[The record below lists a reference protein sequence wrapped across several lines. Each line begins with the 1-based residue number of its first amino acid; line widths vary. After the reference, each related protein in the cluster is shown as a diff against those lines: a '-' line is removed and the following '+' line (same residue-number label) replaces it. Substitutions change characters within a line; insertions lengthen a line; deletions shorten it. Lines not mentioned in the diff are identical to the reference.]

1 MTAVICLFYNRR
13 KHTFHIA
20 AVAAVY
26 TLAFSAN
33 AATTTAW
40 EVSGFNDFL
49 KGRLS
54 GLSLD
59 SNGRLQ
65 PGLSVRWS
73 TALDQPALWS
83 IAQAPDGSV
92 YAATGHSGKIF
103 KISPDG
109 RSSLLW
115 SAQQSE
121 VFAICV
127 TPNGTLLAGTS
138 PNGGLYRFENGN
150 AQEVWHSPAK
160 YIWSLQPA
168 PNGALFIG
176 TGEGGRIYRFDGTS
190 KAEVY
195 YDTGQSNITSLAA
208 GPIGHLYAGTD
219 PNGLLYDITGPNQA
233 TVLYDSSLPEIRAI
247 AIDTEGTLYAAAM
260 GGAVAARSPPSAAIP
275 QASSSVV
282 ATAPTVITVTAAKES
297 GVAADNDQAAKP
309 ADQSRTGTSTAST
322 STATA
327 TAAITEVS
335 GVEKSAIYR
344 VRRDG
349 NVETIRTSKED
360 NVYALLLDGNSLLF
374 STDDHGRI
382 YRFSDGK
389 ISLVAEAGS
398 GETTQLLKIGTSLY
412 AALSN
417 AARLLSYGTVGAA
430 SSSYESQVHDA
441 TSVARW
447 GHLQWHG
454 TGEGIV
460 FRTRT
465 GYSARPDSTWSPW
478 SAPITGRP
486 DSLIKS
492 PPARF
497 VQFRAEWPAGSDAH
511 INTIDIP
518 YLAQNSSPAVRS
530 ITVTSVVGT
539 NVTKT
544 SAGAVAPASSAYS
557 ITVTDTGEAPA
568 ASSSSSGSQVV
579 SRLQTTQTQVSW
591 QADDP
596 DNDKLVYSLYFRVED
611 ENDWQLIRSHM
622 FENTLLLDPDVFADG
637 RYLFKVVASDAPSNA
652 PEFAHQSELV
662 STPVLIDNTP
672 PVVTIGTEQR
682 NATTADV
689 EIEARDKTSPLWL
702 CEYSLDAGTWQP
714 IESVDGITDSP
725 EERFHLHLEKLRL
738 GEHLVVFRVYDTAG
752 NAGLAKV
759 VLR

>member
-1 MTAVICLFYNRR
+1 MSLVAENRR
-13 KHTFHIA
+13 KRLFHITA
-20 AVAAVY
+20 ITASVF
-26 TLAFSAN
+26 TLVFAGK
-33 AATTTAW
+33 AATSTAW

-73 TALDQPALWS
+73 AALDQPALWS
-83 IAQAPDGSV
+83 IAQGPDGSV
-92 YAATGHSGKIF
+92 YAATGHSGKTF

-109 RSSLLW
+109 KSSLVW

-121 VFAICV
+121 IFAICV
-127 TPNGTLLAGTS
+127 DGHGTLFAGTS
-138 PNGGLYRFENGN
+138 PNGGLYRVENGK
-150 AQEVWHSPAK
+150 AQEVWHSPVK
-160 YIWSLQPA
+160 YVWSLQSA
-168 PNGALFIG
+168 PDGAIFIG
-176 TGEGGRIYRFDGTS
+176 TGEGGRVYRYDGT
-190 KAEVY
+190 KTDVY
-195 YDTGQSNITSLAA
+195 YETGQSNVTSLA
-208 GPIGHLYAGTD
+208 GGSGGHLYAGTD
-219 PNGLLYDITGPNQA
+219 PNGLLYDITGPNHA
-233 TVLYDSSLPEIRAI
+233 TVLYDSSLPEIRSI
-247 AIDTEGTLYAAAM
+247 KVGSDGTIYAAAM
-260 GGAVAARSPPSAAIP
+260 GGAVAARSPASASVP
-275 QASSSVV
+275 QTSSTVV
-282 ATAPTVITVTAAKES
+282 ASAPTVITVTAAKES
-297 GVAADNDQAAKP
+297 GVPADSDQAAKT
-309 ADQSRTGTSTAST
+309 ADQTRTGTSTAST
-322 STATA
+322 NAAT
-327 TAAITEVS
+327 TPAAITEVS

-344 VRRDG
+344 IRRDG
-349 NVETIRTSKED
+349 NIETIRSSKED

-382 YRFSDGK
+382 YRFSEGK
-389 ISLVAEAGS
+389 ISLVAEPGS

-417 AARLLSYGTVGAA
+417 AARLLSYGPAGTTSGY
-430 SSSYESQVHDA
+430 YESQIHDA

-454 TGEGIV
+454 AGEGVV

-465 GYSARPDSTWSPW
+465 GYSARPDSTWSAW
-478 SAPITGRP
+478 SAPISGP
-486 DSLIKS
+486 ADSLIKS

-497 VQFRAEWPAGSDAH
+497 VQFRAEWPAGSDAR
-511 INTIDIP
+511 INTIDVP

-530 ITVTSVVGT
+530 ITVSSVVGT
-539 NVTKT
+539 NVAKT
-544 SAGAVAPASSAYS
+544 GAGTAAPASSAYS

-568 ASSSSSGSQVV
+568 ASSSNSSSQVV
-579 SRLQTTQTQVSW
+579 SRLQTTQTQISW

-596 DNDKLVYSLYFRVED
+596 DSDKLVYSLYFRAED
-611 ENDWQLIRSHM
+611 ENEWQLIRSHM

-637 RYLFKVVASDAPSNA
+637 RYFFKVIASDAPSNA

-672 PVVTIGTEQR
+672 PVVTVGTEQR
-682 NATTADV
+682 NGTSADI
-689 EIEARDKTSPLWL
+689 EIDARDKTSPLRL

-725 EERFHLHLEKLRL
+725 EERFRLHLEKLRP
-738 GEHLVVFRVYDTAG
+738 GEHLVVFRVYDAAG
-752 NAGLAKV
+752 NAGLAKA